1 MEPSPPP
8 SQQPSPAP
16 APSSQDAQPRNLRPS
31 RSR

>member
-1 MEPSPPP
+1 MESSSPPP
-8 SQQPSPAP
+8 QQSAPSP